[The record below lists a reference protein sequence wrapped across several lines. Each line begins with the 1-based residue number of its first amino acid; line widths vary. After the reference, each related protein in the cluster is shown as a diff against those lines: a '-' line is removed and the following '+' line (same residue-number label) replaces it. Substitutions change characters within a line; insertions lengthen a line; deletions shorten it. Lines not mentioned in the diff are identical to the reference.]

1 MSPLSRRARRGA
13 STGLAAVLLVTAAS
27 AAWAQE
33 PLPGPPARAGHPPI
47 GGALLTGNHVRYD
60 AGGAKISPPAMDAA
74 SWLLADADT
83 GEILAAKGPHLRFRP
98 ASTLKTLTAL
108 TLMPVLDPK
117 SMYTATSDDA
127 RAEGSRVGLVPGSPY
142 SIEQLWY
149 ALLLPSAN
157 DAAQALA
164 NAGGGIPKT
173 VASMNALAQHLQAY
187 DTVAKSPSGLDHN
200 GQWTSAYDMAI
211 LGRAALALPEFV
223 KISHTTTYR
232 FPTGVPPSGPR
243 TDYPIYGENRLLNHG
258 YPGIIAGKN
267 GFTTEA
273 KRTFWTAAN
282 RNGHTLIV
290 SMFRIVGPTEPAA
303 EALLNWGFRHR
314 SQLRPIGT
322 LVGPAGVPAVTPTN
336 STSQPSASATDAA
349 TSTVRT
355 LVSTPTS
362 SPIGWIILALL
373 GFGAAVLVVWQ
384 RMKPRAQGTAP
395 ETDHG
400 SDPDDSAATTTHP
413 RRTDAL
419 L

>member
-1 MSPLSRRARRGA
+1 
-13 STGLAAVLLVTAAS
+13 
-27 AAWAQE
+27 
-33 PLPGPPARAGHPPI
+33 
-47 GGALLTGNHVRYD
+47 
-60 AGGAKISPPAMDAA
+60 
-74 SWLLADADT
+74 
-83 GEILAAKGPHLRFRP
+83 
-98 ASTLKTLTAL
+98 
-108 TLMPVLDPK
+108 MPVLDPK

-173 VASMNALAQHLQAY
+173 VASMNALAQHLQ
-187 DTVAKSPSGLDHN
+187 
-200 GQWTSAYDMAI
+200 AYDMAI